1 MKKITW
7 FFLVLSL
14 IGMTA
19 TACGQREHPFKVY
32 AWMSGKLNMPDDVLE
47 NYFSQAAAAGISG
60 IYLECHGGY
69 PTLLGDTTAFRDSAA
84 LVILRQAVP
93 YAKKYGL
100 ELHAWMWTTN
110 RCEANLLDAHPE
122 WYQTNGLG
130 ESLAEIEMY
139 GRKHYRFLCPN
150 HEGVTEYLKDRVHEL
165 AEIEGLDGIHLDF
178 IRYPDAILPYGL
190 HASRGVVQDKVYPQ
204 WDCCYCEE
212 CRAKFQAQT
221 GIDPLQLEDPSA
233 CEEWMQFRWDSMAQL
248 ADALLEEIRSC
259 GKTASAAVFA
269 SPEESR
275 KLVRQ
280 DWPQFRHAD
289 ALLPMIYYPYYDK
302 TEEWIETAVREGVT
316 ELSAAGNPARLY
328 AGVLVPRDGGFAR
341 CIQLARDGGAD
352 GICFFS
358 LEAFSR
364 HPELWDALRTAVDS
378 I

>member
-7 FFLVLSL
+7 FFLVLLL

-32 AWMSGKLNMPDDVLE
+32 AWMSGKLDMPDDVLE

-69 PTLLGDTTAFRDSAA
+69 PTLLGDTTSFRDSAA
-84 LVILRQAVP
+84 LVILRRAVP

-122 WYQTNGLG
+122 WYQINGLG

-150 HEGVTEYLKDRVHEL
+150 HEGVTEYLKDRVREL

-316 ELSAAGNPARLY
+316 ELSVAGNPARLY